1 MSERKLKGVN
11 FRGTLRALERRAGA
25 EGAERVRA
33 RVAGEAGEALRCG
46 AIMPNGWYA
55 ASWYDALLVA
65 IEDEHPG
72 EQAIV
77 RDLARAAVTE
87 DFSTLFKIISLVAT
101 PQMAVANTT
110 RVLQRYVDGGT
121 ARLIESRE
129 GMLHYVF
136 DGFDGYTARMWED
149 FVGGM
154 EAVLDLM
161 KVERRQTR
169 VIGAGDGPR
178 CEVILRYQR

>member
-1 MSERKLKGVN
+1 MTERRLKGVN
-11 FRGTLRALERRAGA
+11 FHGTLRALERRAGA
-25 EGAERVRA
+25 ETVERVRA
-33 RVAGEAGEALRCG
+33 RMEGEGGEAMRTG
-46 AIMPNGWYA
+46 AIVTGGWYP

-65 IEDEHPG
+65 IEVELPD
-72 EQAIV
+72 QRTIV
-77 RDLARAAVTE
+77 RDLARAAVTD
-87 DFSTLFKIISLVAT
+87 DFATLFKVISLVAS

-129 GMLHYVF
+129 GFLHYAF
-136 DGFDGYTARMWED
+136 EGFDGYTARMWDD

-161 KVERRQTR
+161 RVERQQTR
-169 VIGAGDGPR
+169 VVAAGDGPR
-178 CEVILRYQR
+178 CEVILRYTR